1 LIVFAVLNAVLAIVL
16 LVPLLVLNLDAYGG
30 FFSGF
35 SAIFGL
41 FIVWGYY
48 VALEGSAGATIGKR
62 FMDLKVKSLSGDMSY
77 TKAFVRSFTK
87 AWLPVFTALFAL
99 DLIVGFLTQGDP
111 KQRFSDMVAD
121 TVIAMS
127 KVVLSFSGGL
137 DTSVCVPLLRERY
150 QYEKVITVTVDV
162 GQPRSDLKK
171 AEARAATLSDK
182 HYTVDAKE
190 EFVEQYLFPLIKANG
205 SYEGYT
211 LGQAIARPLIAKKV
225 LELADREHVSAV
237 AHGCTGKGNDQLRFE
252 AVFRASKYKIH
263 APMR

>member
-1 LIVFAVLNAVLAIVL
+1 MQRRFEAVRTNTTLQNLWTRRVIAFIIDSLILLIVFAVLNAVLAIIL

-48 VALEGSAGATIGKR
+48 VALEGSAEATIGKR

-111 KQRFSDMVAD
+111 KQRFSDTVAD
-121 TVIAMS
+121 TA
-127 KVVLSFSGGL
+127 VVH
-137 DTSVCVPLLRERY
+137 
-150 QYEKVITVTVDV
+150 
-162 GQPRSDLKK
+162 
-171 AEARAATLSDK
+171 ART
-182 HYTVDAKE
+182 
-190 EFVEQYLFPLIKANG
+190 
-205 SYEGYT
+205 
-211 LGQAIARPLIAKKV
+211 
-225 LELADREHVSAV
+225 
-237 AHGCTGKGNDQLRFE
+237 
-252 AVFRASKYKIH
+252 
-263 APMR
+263 